1 MKKNQKMTKTNKE
14 LDEEYFIEEILRAIK
29 NYVNYR
35 IAYIKDKKND

>member
-1 MKKNQKMTKTNKE
+1 MTKTNKE

-35 IAYIKDKKND
+35 TALNKHKKNNKND